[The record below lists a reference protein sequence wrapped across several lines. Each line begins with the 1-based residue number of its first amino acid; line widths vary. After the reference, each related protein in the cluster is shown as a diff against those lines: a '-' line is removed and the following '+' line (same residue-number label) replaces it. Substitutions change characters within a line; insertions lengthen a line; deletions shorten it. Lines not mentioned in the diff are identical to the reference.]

1 MAHTKELE
9 DMELLLKPCPFC
21 GSRARVFKHSGILKR
36 AKPKTHG
43 PFYFIG
49 CTDPDCIL
57 YCNGRNPR
65 LLFRSVNAQFM
76 LRRLKRRR
84 DDG

>member
-9 DMELLLKPCPFC
+9 DIERLLKPCPFC
-21 GSRARVFKHSGILKR
+21 GSMARAFKHSGILKR

-57 YCNGRNPR
+57 YCNGRSPR

-76 LRRLKRRR
+76 IRRWNRRR
-84 DDG
+84 ENG